1 MLQHGLMSVS
11 TDTSTSKYSNT
22 TDKAEGDQ
30 GLLKLPANDTVFYVG
45 GYPNTFTVRTGRAVN
60 LPVTERFRML
70 RLF

>member
-11 TDTSTSKYSNT
+11 TDTSTSKYSE
-22 TDKAEGDQ
+22 KAEGDQ